1 MEQTQTV
8 ISKKDLAKRWS
19 VTEEHISTLEAKGI
33 LTRTEIGRCTYPM
46 EQVNSVEKSGRTV
59 ALEEELFVL
68 RQENNNLKDD
78 VRRLKSVIKSIT
90 QTF

>member
-1 MEQTQTV
+1 VEQLKTV

>member
-1 MEQTQTV
+1 MELQTV
-8 ISKKDLAKRWS
+8 ISKKDLAKRWN
-19 VTEEHISTLEAKGI
+19 VTEEHISSLEARGI

-46 EQVNSVEKSGRTV
+46 EQVNFVEKSGRTV

-68 RQENNNLKDD
+68 RQENNNLKDNI
-78 VRRLKSVIKSIT
+78 RRLKSVIKSIT

>member
-1 MEQTQTV
+1 M
-8 ISKKDLAKRWS
+8 
-19 VTEEHISTLEAKGI
+19 

-68 RQENNNLKDD
+68 RQENNSLKDD

>member
-1 MEQTQTV
+1 MEQLQTV
-8 ISKKDLAKRWS
+8 ISKSDLAKRWG
-19 VTEEHISTLEAKGI
+19 VNVEHISTLEAKGI

-46 EQVNSVEKSGRTV
+46 EQVNYVEKSGRIV
-59 ALEEELFVL
+59 ALEEENFVL

-78 VRRLKSVIKSIT
+78 IRRLKSVIKSIT

>member
-1 MEQTQTV
+1 MKQPQTV

-19 VTEEHISTLEAKGI
+19 VREEHISTLEAKGI

-59 ALEEELFVL
+59 ALEEEVFML
-68 RQENNNLKDD
+68 RQENINLKDNI
-78 VRRLKSVIKSIT
+78 RRLKSVIKSIT